1 MLLHPPHG
9 LVRQLLEE
17 RPINLRGRG
26 VEIVDSRRRAG
37 RRRRASMGIPSARA
51 KVPNAAW
58 KTARTNGFIE
68 IRKRTP
74 MHKQHIG
81 RNPRDLMSQY
91 CIRRK
96 MSKTPAVQDCSRSS
110 LDESLSNL

>member
-1 MLLHPPHG
+1 MLPHPPHDH
-9 LVRQLLEE
+9 VRQLLEE

-26 VEIVDSRRRAG
+26 VGIVDWRRRAG
-37 RRRRASMGIPSARA
+37 RRRRASMGIPLARA

-81 RNPRDLMSQY
+81 RNPRDVMSQY

-96 MSKTPAVQDCSRSS
+96 MTQTPTVQDSSRKF
-110 LDESLSNL
+110 LLASLSFL